1 MSTETTQQQP
11 IALQDSANLAMT
23 AKAREAMALSKSDL
37 VPEQYRGNP
46 ANVMIAMELASR
58 INASVIA
65 VMQSLYIIHGK
76 PSFSSSFLIGCVNS
90 CGRFTPMRFRFDGE
104 GDDYGCRAVA
114 KEIASGEECVGVKV
128 TRRMVNAEGWSKKS
142 GSKWLTMDELM
153 YTYRAAAFWTRVYA
167 PEISLGMK
175 TTDEYEDIAQSQAT
189 VTTLPYEGERPAG
202 RPVRLQQVVGK
213 RETLSPTIQSE
224 DVQPAAE
231 PPADVIEGEQPD
243 GKEIF

>member
-1 MSTETTQQQP
+1 MSNETAPNTAV
-11 IALQDSANLAMT
+11 ALQDAANLAMT

-37 VPEQYRGNP
+37 VPEQYRNSP

-175 TTDEYEDIAQSQAT
+175 TTDEYEDIAQSQTT
-189 VTTLPYEGERPAG
+189 VTTIPYEGERPAG
-202 RPVRLQQVVGK
+202 RPVRLQQVVGA
-213 RETLSPTIQSE
+213 RSEPEPTNVGLPTPTVGADE
-224 DVQPAAE
+224 LPAN
-231 PPADVIEGEQPD
+231 VIEGEQPD
-243 GKEIF
+243 GVF

>member
-1 MSTETTQQQP
+1 MSTETST
-11 IALQDSANLAMT
+11 AVAMQDPANLAMT

-114 KEIASGEECVGVKV
+114 KEIESGEECVGVKV

-153 YTYRAAAFWTRVYA
+153 YTYRAATFWTRVYA
-167 PEISLGMK
+167 PEISLGMR
-175 TTDEYEDIAQSQAT
+175 TTDEYEDIAQQQTTAT
-189 VTTLPYEGERPAG
+189 TIPYEGDRPAS
-202 RPVRLQQVVGK
+202 RPVRLQQIVG
-213 RETLSPTIQSE
+213 
-224 DVQPAAE
+224 VQPTADE
-231 PPADVIEGEQPD
+231 PKETEIVNGDNDQPID
-243 GKEIF
+243 GVF